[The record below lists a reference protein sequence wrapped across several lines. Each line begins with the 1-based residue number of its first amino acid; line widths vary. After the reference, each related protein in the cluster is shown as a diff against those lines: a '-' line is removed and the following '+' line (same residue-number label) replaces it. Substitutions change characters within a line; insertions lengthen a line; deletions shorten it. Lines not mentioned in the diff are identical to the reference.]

1 MIGASGDNAT
11 YANLEGRRRDL
22 VTFTYLPWSSR
33 IEAVLD
39 AQFPRGVSMKVALDG
54 LQRGD
59 ASTRG
64 PFLAADGRVGHLPA
78 RLRAGPRGRP
88 AAVPRAAGGSRM
100 TETTSVIYPIEWRA
114 VSTDERI
121 VSGIAVPWNE
131 TSYLTPDP
139 KGERFLPGSLTR
151 TIKAR
156 GDRLKLFRGGR
167 EHQHESAIARP
178 IELDARHPDG
188 LWASWR
194 IGRTP
199 AGDAA
204 LAEVAEG
211 LLDAFSVGF
220 RAIRTSRGAG
230 RRARGRRGRAPRGQA
245 TAARRL

>member
-1 MIGASGDNAT
+1 
-11 YANLEGRRRDL
+11 
-22 VTFTYLPWSSR
+22 
-33 IEAVLD
+33 
-39 AQFPRGVSMKVALDG
+39 
-54 LQRGD
+54 
-59 ASTRG
+59 
-64 PFLAADGRVGHLPA
+64 
-78 RLRAGPRGRP
+78 
-88 AAVPRAAGGSRM
+88 M
-100 TETTSVIYPIEWRA
+100 TEMTSVVYPIEWRA

-151 TIKAR
+151 TVKAR

-167 EHQHESAIARP
+167 EHQHDAAIARP
-178 IELDARHPDG
+178 ISLDPRHADG
-188 LWASWR
+188 LWIDWK

-220 RAIRTSRGAG
+220 RAIRTGRGADGAREVAEAELLEVQLLPLGAYDGARVLEVRSPSARPVGLEDLDAWLREHPEPEVDRTPLPELHRWSG
-230 RRARGRRGRAPRGQA
+230 RRA
-245 TAARRL
+245 

>member
-1 MIGASGDNAT
+1 
-11 YANLEGRRRDL
+11 
-22 VTFTYLPWSSR
+22 
-33 IEAVLD
+33 
-39 AQFPRGVSMKVALDG
+39 
-54 LQRGD
+54 
-59 ASTRG
+59 
-64 PFLAADGRVGHLPA
+64 
-78 RLRAGPRGRP
+78 
-88 AAVPRAAGGSRM
+88 M
-100 TETTSVIYPIEWRA
+100 TESTSVLYPVEWRT

-121 VSGIAVPWNE
+121 VAGIVVPWNE

-151 TIKAR
+151 TVKAR

-178 IELDARHPDG
+178 VELDARHPDG

-220 RAIRTSRGAG
+220 RAIRTGRGQDGAREVAEAELLEVQLLPLGAYDGARVLEVRSPTSSRTGLEDLDAWLAEHPSPEVDRTPLPELHRWTG
-230 RRARGRRGRAPRGQA
+230 RRA
-245 TAARRL
+245 